1 MINAFLI
8 FILIFL
14 ELRYTYAFQ
23 SPLYNMDYA
32 NNMNGILVKIVGFF
46 FTLDDSFLEYVSFDT
61 LLADYTEEAP
71 LHDYGIMEDSL
82 ALDKVRKNEEF
93 RRHQD
98 YLDYLQGSLYPDTE
112 SDTGNENERKTKVL
126 IVASSKVSPP
136 FFRLT

>member
-1 MINAFLI
+1 
-8 FILIFL
+8 
-14 ELRYTYAFQ
+14 
-23 SPLYNMDYA
+23 
-32 NNMNGILVKIVGFF
+32 
-46 FTLDDSFLEYVSFDT
+46 
-61 LLADYTEEAP
+61 
-71 LHDYGIMEDSL
+71 MEDSL

-126 IVASSKVSPP
+126 IVASSKVSLP